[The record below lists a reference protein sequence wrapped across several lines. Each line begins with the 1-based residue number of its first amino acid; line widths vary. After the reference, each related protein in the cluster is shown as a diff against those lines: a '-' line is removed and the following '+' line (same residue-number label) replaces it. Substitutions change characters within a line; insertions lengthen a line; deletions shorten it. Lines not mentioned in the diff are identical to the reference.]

1 MKILNTIIL
10 QDIKAFIREQEEARQ
25 RARDG
30 LVGRLEV
37 EITPWHNY
45 KVRCEV
51 QTGYLKP
58 SYRRWRKCSMLW
70 T

>member
-1 MKILNTIIL
+1 MKISNTIIL

-45 KVRCEV
+45 KVRCKV
-51 QTGYLKP
+51 Q
-58 SYRRWRKCSMLW
+58 
-70 T
+70 

>member
-1 MKILNTIIL
+1 MKISNTITL

-45 KVRCEV
+45 KVQCV
-51 QTGYLKP
+51 Q
-58 SYRRWRKCSMLW
+58 
-70 T
+70 

>member
-1 MKILNTIIL
+1 MINKIQLEHIL

-45 KVRCEV
+45 KVRCSV
-51 QTGYLKP
+51 
-58 SYRRWRKCSMLW
+58 CSD
-70 T
+70 